1 MKNIVLDSSDIT
13 NKISRISFEIIEKN
27 YDKKELI
34 VVGLL
39 PNGKFIAD
47 QICSIINTNSNIST
61 SIVYFNINVLN
72 NKINCEDSDFN
83 FDSFKDKCILVIDD
97 VMNSGSTMIYALKKI
112 LDYSPKKIQVGVL
125 IERNYK
131 NFPII
136 PDFKGLE
143 LSTSPDEHVEVKLGN
158 SPKVLII

>member
-61 SIVYFNINVLN
+61 SIVYFL
-72 NKINCEDSDFN
+72 S
-83 FDSFKDKCILVIDD
+83 
-97 VMNSGSTMIYALKKI
+97 
-112 LDYSPKKIQVGVL
+112 L
-125 IERNYK
+125 IH
-131 NFPII
+131 I
-136 PDFKGLE
+136 
-143 LSTSPDEHVEVKLGN
+143 
-158 SPKVLII
+158 